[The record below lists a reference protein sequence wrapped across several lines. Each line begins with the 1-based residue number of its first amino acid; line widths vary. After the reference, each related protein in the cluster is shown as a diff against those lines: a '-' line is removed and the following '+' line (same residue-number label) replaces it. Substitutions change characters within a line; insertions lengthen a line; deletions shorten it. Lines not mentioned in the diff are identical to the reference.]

1 MNTFNYQI
9 IGVREMEPN
18 VYLVTCKKG
27 DNNKIKEEPL
37 FKHFIVDATKD
48 EKSASFCQINLPF
61 DKDSKN
67 MEMQYKYPLSSNYFI
82 DLG

>member
-9 IGVREMEPN
+9 IGVNEVEPN

-37 FKHFIVDATKD
+37 YKHFIVDATKD
-48 EKSASFCQINLPF
+48 
-61 DKDSKN
+61 
-67 MEMQYKYPLSSNYFI
+67 
-82 DLG
+82 